1 MTELLE
7 AIKNDDLETLKALI
21 EKGADVNAKDEF
33 GNRTALMWAS
43 EKGYLEVAEFLK
55 ANGAV

>member
-7 AIKNDDLETLKALI
+7 AIKNDDLETLKSLI
-21 EKGADVNAKDEF
+21 EKGADINAKDDS
-33 GNRTALMWAS
+33 NITALMLAS
-43 EKGYLEVAEFLK
+43 EKGHLEVAEFLK